1 MGVLV
6 DVDSCVSFR
15 SLPPKVVIVALVSKA
30 IVVVVVVVVVSA
42 VLCFVLFGVEFG

>member
-30 IVVVVVVVVVSA
+30 IVVVVVVVVSA
-42 VLCFVLFGVEFG
+42 VLCFVLFCVEFG

>member
-15 SLPPKVVIVALVSKA
+15 SLPPKVMIVALVSKA
-30 IVVVVVVVVVSA
+30 IVVVVVVVVSA